1 MSAGS
6 QKMQADIEKIAAE
19 LRAAID
25 VMPPP
30 DIWIISDTATDA
42 YPPENIRALLDELSR
57 LREERDKYKTAL
69 TLTPMAERLAELP
82 DFMVALSEWG
92 CEDPNEQAKAITDF
106 LNSLVGLKQYL
117 DTPEVRAL
125 SEREGQDG

>member
-1 MSAGS
+1 MS
-6 QKMQADIEKIAAE
+6 IE
-19 LRAAID
+19 RT
-25 VMPPP
+25 PQR
-30 DIWIISDTATDA
+30 IIGDDA
-42 YPPENIRALLDELSR
+42 YMQLVFEGYEVVKADELSR

-92 CEDPNEQAKAITDF
+92 CTEPSEQAASISDF

-117 DTPEVRAL
+117 EETRP
-125 SEREGQDG
+125 